1 MITRK
6 IPFTLIFTLLF
17 FPLSGQVRAA
27 DVSTLVMEGAAKGV
41 GGWVAGQAMDS
52 IFPLDPK
59 ESPSREELAAD
70 ITASTVAIESKI
82 DKAVAAIEAK
92 IDETDLDAHLGL
104 LDSLGATPVSTA
116 VGDYDPV
123 HTLNPL
129 TDLNIQT
136 NDEDI
141 QKVISATTS
150 YSTDLSTDIKIGT
163 DHHGYNG
170 FWRSFPTY
178 VSNKVTN
185 LAFRIERW
193 HAKQSQTAYKAD
205 GSFAYQIVEK
215 NLQNL
220 EDIYNHLEKHVPTM
234 PISDGVDR
242 ERHTPKTI
250 QQNLNCVIRTDPDT
264 QLVTSKGEL
273 IRRYAGYDD
282 VADHLPSATN
292 VWRMWG
298 YCRGDKSNLP
308 PAYYGW
314 ANTNYEWAAGKHVG
328 PTDDINE
335 CRQISTFGRCNSRGI
350 DYGCSM
356 EPNQGHEQDNPSYQG
371 KNPMLVS
378 SPGGFA
384 AGDPGWDNEIPGHD
398 RTVYTKFLWHEAMV
412 LDGSPAHRGQGPN
425 AGQWDKSSLTGQ
437 GTFVNYL
444 RTWENTVCAMG
455 PDGKQISQEFPNAP
469 ALPHLTNALFD
480 PNSKMPTNNWP
491 KKITDSLP
499 LTVIKTMTPTVGALS
514 YRDADTSAAYYFI
527 KRNHATKTAEL
538 SKPYQSELSAA
549 HDRSLH
555 YFTEFKDE
563 GLHTAYC
570 QIASMV
576 SIGNQILPTLE
587 ARIKQ
592 KELVSTKNTPKPS
605 QITTMLDSYRQVS
618 HKLGITKE
626 NANAASCFP
635 EAKSNHIVA
644 SLNDQMTKANEV
656 SDHMIRSCL
665 KLAAINEWV
674 STPSRQ
680 RRGFGNG
687 ILSDLTYKN
696 SRAACNAHYVKHLN
710 NMFR

>member
-6 IPFTLIFTLLF
+6 ISFTLIFALL
-17 FPLSGQVRAA
+17 LSPIVVAE
-27 DVSTLVMEGAAKGV
+27 SLVGAVVKKSPETFLVETAGKEAAKLLLGK
-41 GGWVAGQAMDS
+41 AADS
-52 IFPLDPK
+52 IFGSATQDMTKTLTDK
-59 ESPSREELAAD
+59 MDTMEENIIGTIKFQTQTILKHID
-70 ITASTVAIESKI
+70 DDKITAHTGAMGDAKDDLHGEVGEYSTNFNWDKDDAVNNHILNLGRILVKSDTYSSKL
-82 DKAVAAIEAK
+82 
-92 IDETDLDAHLGL
+92 DLD
-104 LDSLGATPVSTA
+104 
-116 VGDYDPV
+116 
-123 HTLNPL
+123 
-129 TDLNIQT
+129 IQIG
-136 NDEDI
+136 EP
-141 QKVISATTS
+141 TS
-150 YSTDLSTDIKIGT
+150 GQW
-163 DHHGYNG
+163 NG
-170 FWRSFPTY
+170 FWRSFVPY
-178 VSNKVTN
+178 VSNKALYALFKIEEWQQMVRGKY
-185 LAFRIERW
+185 LADNE
-193 HAKQSQTAYKAD
+193 KQALTVVS
-205 GSFAYQIVEK
+205 K
-215 NLQNL
+215 NIANL
-220 EDIYNHLEKHVPTM
+220 ENIYKHLERNVPTM
-234 PISDGVDR
+234 PISAGSPL
-242 ERHTPKTI
+242 ERHLPI

-264 QLVTSKGEL
+264 QLVTSKGEF

-298 YCRGDKSNLP
+298 YCRGDKSNSP
-308 PAYYGW
+308 PTYYGW

-335 CRQISTFGRCNSRGI
+335 CRLISTFGRCNSRGI

-371 KNPMLVS
+371 DNPMNVS
-378 SPGGFA
+378 SPGGLA
-384 AGDPGWDNEIPGHD
+384 MGDPGWDNEIPDHD

-412 LDGSPAHRGQGPN
+412 LDGSPAHRGRGPN
-425 AGQWDKSSLTGQ
+425 AGQWDKSTLTGQ

-491 KKITDSLP
+491 KNIIDSLP
-499 LTVIKTMTPTVGALS
+499 LTVIKTMTPTVGALTH
-514 YRDADTSAAYYFI
+514 RDADTSAAYYFI
-527 KRNHATKTAEL
+527 KRNNTTKTAEL